1 MGSVFDSLLGP
12 ALDTINDEFGA
23 DLTVARGALS
33 ASFKGDIKHKP
44 REDVLSPGDLPTEG
58 EVVTLSITVANMGVL
73 GRPRHKDIVTE
84 EDGTRWAIARV
95 DPETS
100 LSVLCRLIE
109 PEEA

>member
-1 MGSVFDSLLGP
+1 MSSVFDDILGP
-12 ALDTINDEFGA
+12 ALDTINEVVGA
-23 DLTVARGALS
+23 DLTVTRGAS
-33 ASFKGDIKHKP
+33 SVSFKGDIKHKP

-95 DPETS
+95 DPETA
-100 LSVLCRLIE
+100 LSVMCRLIE
-109 PEEA
+109 PEDV